1 MFNGFVWNP
10 DTNNFANKKNPKLT
24 KLRPEKKKTSK
35 QTNKHIKQTIATISL
50 PLHKVQKNEPK
61 KQHIKQ
67 SITTISL

>member
-1 MFNGFVWNP
+1 MGLFGIP
-10 DTNNFANKKNPKLT
+10 TQTILQTKKNPKLT